1 MRPQDSRL
9 GPRRH
14 RHQASTYRSADCYPV
29 RVRRK
34 RRQGK
39 KPSSQRKNEL
49 LSWREGEKGVCFLQP
64 VISFERCCA
73 LFGAESVAFQ
83 PPFFQDVT
91 ANLSVFLNNRDLYLR
106 TVSLVCILVIF
117 RFSRLLGIICL
128 SHPRC
133 RSHDKNSHAY
143 NATITANRAG
153 NSRVKLWVITLRG
166 SSSPAVVIFF
176 SIFETGYE

>member
-1 MRPQDSRL
+1 MHETTRFTVGS
-9 GPRRH
+9 
-14 RHQASTYRSADCYPV
+14 S
-29 RVRRK
+29 
-34 RRQGK
+34 
-39 KPSSQRKNEL
+39 PSSSSSINLSERGLLPCPCAKEKTARKETNEL

-83 PPFFQDVT
+83 PPIFQDVT
-91 ANLSVFLNNRDLYLR
+91 ANLSVFSNNRDLYLR

-176 SIFETGYE
+176 FHL